1 MGNATKAKNSP
12 YYLARMEA
20 AENNDDLSSRE
31 GAAALTGIERTR
43 LARIEL
49 DMIAP
54 YPDEVRMMAEAYNM
68 PELLNLYCAHGCPI
82 GRCMDVVLPACSAS
96 SIAELAVQAAVSLR
110 NAEAIRETLLDI
122 CADGVIDEQEQVQFA
137 QLLDRLGQISK
148 VAHQMQAIAMKL
160 QR

>member
-1 MGNATKAKNSP
+1 MGKATKAAENP
-12 YYLARMEA
+12 YYLARIA
-20 AENNDDLSSRE
+20 AATCNDDLCSRE
-31 GAAALTGIERTR
+31 GASALTGIERTR

-49 DMIAP
+49 DVLEP
-54 YPDEVRMMAEAYNM
+54 YPDEVRMMAEAYNA

-82 GRCMDVVLPACSAS
+82 GRCMDSVLPVCTAS
-96 SIAELAVQAAVSLR
+96 NIAQLAVQAAISLR
-110 NAEAIRETLLDI
+110 NAETVREKLLDI
-122 CADGVIDEQEQVQFA
+122 CADGIIDESERVDFA